1 MTKLQSLI
9 AHATK
14 ILETPD
20 PAEKV
25 AQSRELA
32 ADWRHGQLALS
43 LSGDPSPPARPARPA
58 RPELRP
64 PRDMPKRSAAGERGK
79 GALLHALA
87 HIELNAIDLAWD
99 IIARFA
105 PTEPLLR
112 QFPSTAAAFCDD
124 WVGVAAEEAMHFEML
139 VERLRESGLSY
150 GDLPAHD
157 GLWEAATVTADDLLA
172 RLALVPLVLEARG
185 LDVTPDTVERLRSH
199 GHDDDAAALEVIYR
213 DEIKHVRAGF
223 KWFSR
228 LAEHRGLQAEIAYRD
243 LVTRHFKGRVQ
254 GPFNVSARAS
264 AGFEQ
269 KFYAP
274 LDTKR

>member
-1 MTKLQSLI
+1 MANPQSLL
-9 AHATK
+9 AHATE

-20 PAEKV
+20 PADKV
-25 AQSRELA
+25 ALSRALA
-32 ADWRHGQLALS
+32 AAWRDGQLALS
-43 LSGDPSPPARPARPA
+43 LSGDPSPPLRPARPA

-105 PTEPLLR
+105 SAEPFLR
-112 QFPSTAAAFCDD
+112 QSPGTAAAFCND
-124 WVGVAAEEAMHFEML
+124 WVGVAAEEAGHFEL
-139 VERLRESGLSY
+139 LAQRLDHIGLAY

-157 GLWEAATVTADDLLA
+157 GLWEAATVTAGDLLA

-199 GHDDDAAALEVIYR
+199 GHDDDAAALEVIYH

-228 LAEHRGLQAEIAYRD
+228 LAEHRGLRAEVAYRE

-254 GPFNVSARAS
+254 GPFNVPARAL
-264 AGFEQ
+264 AGFEE
-269 KFYAP
+269 KFYVP
-274 LDTKR
+274 LDPKR